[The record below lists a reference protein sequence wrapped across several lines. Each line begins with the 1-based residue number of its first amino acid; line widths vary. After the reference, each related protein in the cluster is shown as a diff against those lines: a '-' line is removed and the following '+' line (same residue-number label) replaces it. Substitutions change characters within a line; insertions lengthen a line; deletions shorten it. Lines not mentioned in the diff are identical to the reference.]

1 MTAVP
6 SPAVPKH
13 VARQRRKHELQELCP
28 IIWIRPLDSADAAE
42 FADWAISEIV
52 NLLLRTEFRSRL
64 GLELTLADLRT
75 EVAKDLAELVDNLT
89 ATSDVVE
96 AVVGALVDESDDDG
110 ADQLKIICVDER
122 LERSAHGHGD
132 A

>member
-13 VARQRRKHELQELCP
+13 VARQRLHELCATM
-28 IIWIRPLDSADAAE
+28 WIRPLDSADAAE
-42 FADWAISEIV
+42 FADWAIGEIV
-52 NLLLRTEFRSRL
+52 DLLLRTGDVPRSRL
-64 GLELTLADLRT
+64 GLELLLPDLRT
-75 EVAKDLAELVDNLT
+75 AIAKDLAELADDLT
-89 ATSDVVE
+89 PTSQVVE
-96 AVVGALVDESDDDG
+96 AVVGALVDESDDHG
-110 ADQLKIICVDER
+110 ADQLKNISVDER